1 MAIGNCCLLWGI
13 YHTNYQTIKL
23 SSVTE
28 QRLIE
33 VIEYNLVSLDNAIDF
48 SIENKIKFFR
58 LSSDIIPFGSN
69 SVNKIKWHQLY
80 KKQLAAIGEKIIK
93 AKMRVSFH
101 PGQYSVLNSPDPKVV
116 KNTVKDLEFHALFLD
131 SLGLDYTHKMVLH
144 VGGVY
149 GDKEAAIKRFAKNYE
164 LLSKSAQNRLII
176 ENDDKSYHTED
187 ALKLSAI
194 IGTPVVYDNFHN
206 SILTSDKSIS
216 DYEWIKRCAKTWK
229 RKDGRPKT
237 HFSTQQVGAIKG
249 THSHR
254 VLINEFMP
262 YYKKVKEL
270 DVDYMLEVKDK
281 NISSIKLIN
290 IIENNGDKILVAK
303 DFKRFYYW
311 LLAIDQE
318 KTKKLVTKLN
328 GSKFNAIDFYL
339 QIEKLIVQERS
350 NEINAL
356 KQMIDDEYKDISKQD
371 LETIM
376 SDYDKV
382 KEKYLA
388 VTTFKEKLYQVAIKY
403 QINDVLN
410 SYVFND

>member
-1 MAIGNCCLLWGI
+1 MAIGNCCLLRGI
-13 YHTNYQTIKL
+13 YHTNYQTIKV
-23 SSVTE
+23 SSVTD
-28 QRLIE
+28 QKLKE
-33 VIEYNLVSLDNAIDF
+33 VIEYNLISLDNAINF
-48 SIENKIKFFR
+48 SIDNKIKFFR

-69 SVNKIKWHQLY
+69 TVNKIKWHQLY

-116 KNTVKDLEFHALFLD
+116 RNTVKDLEFHALFLD

-144 VGGVY
+144 IGGVY
-149 GDKEAAIKRFAKNYE
+149 GDKEAAIKRFAKNFE

-187 ALKLSAI
+187 ALKLSAM

-229 RKDGRPKT
+229 SKDGRPKT

-262 YYKKVKEL
+262 YYEKVKDL

-290 IIENNGDKILVAK
+290 IIENNGDKSLVAK

-318 KTKKLVTKLN
+318 KTKKLATQLN

-339 QIEKLIVQERS
+339 QIEKLIVQDRS

-356 KQMIDDEYKDISKQD
+356 KQMIDIEYKDVSKIELQ
-371 LETIM
+371 TIM
-376 SDYDKV
+376 SEYDKV
-382 KEKYLA
+382 KEKYLSLA
-388 VTTFKEKLYQVAIKY
+388 TFKDKIYQVAIKY
-403 QINDVLN
+403 NINDVLN
-410 SYVFND
+410 SYIFND

>member
-13 YHTNYQTIKL
+13 YHTNYQSIKL

-28 QRLIE
+28 QRLKE
-33 VIEYNLVSLDNAIDF
+33 VIEYNLVSLDNAINF

-69 SVNKIKWHQLY
+69 PVNKIKWHILY
-80 KKQLAAIGEKIIK
+80 KKQLSAIGEKIIK

-144 VGGVY
+144 IGGVY
-149 GDKEAAIKRFAKNYE
+149 GDKESAIKRFAKNFE
-164 LLSKSAQNRLII
+164 LISKSAQNRLII

-187 ALKLSAI
+187 ALKLSAM

-249 THSHR
+249 THSHS

-262 YYKKVKEL
+262 YYEKVKEL

-290 IIENNGDKILVAK
+290 IIENNGDKTLVSK

-318 KTKKLVTKLN
+318 KTKKLATQLN
-328 GSKFNAIDFYL
+328 SSEFNAVDFYL

-350 NEINAL
+350 NEIKAL
-356 KQMIDDEYKDISKQD
+356 KQMIDVEYKGISKDD
-371 LETIM
+371 LQAIM
-376 SDYDKV
+376 NDYDKV
-382 KEKYLA
+382 KEKYLSVA
-388 VTTFKEKLYQVAIKY
+388 TFKEKIYQVAIKY
-403 QINDVLN
+403 QLNDVLN
-410 SYVFND
+410 SYIFND

>member
-23 SSVTE
+23 SSVTD
-28 QRLIE
+28 QKLKE
-33 VIEYNLVSLDNAIDF
+33 VIEYNLISLDNAINF
-48 SIENKIKFFR
+48 SIDNKIKFFR

-69 SVNKIKWHQLY
+69 TVNKIKWHQLY

-116 KNTVKDLEFHALFLD
+116 RNTVKDLEFHALFLD

-144 VGGVY
+144 IGGVY
-149 GDKEAAIKRFAKNYE
+149 GDKEAAIKRFAKNFE

-187 ALKLSAI
+187 ALKLSAM

-229 RKDGRPKT
+229 SKDGRPKT

-262 YYKKVKEL
+262 YYEKVKDL

-290 IIENNGDKILVAK
+290 IIENNGDKSLVAK

-318 KTKKLVTKLN
+318 KTKKLATQLN

-339 QIEKLIVQERS
+339 QIEKLIVQDRS

-356 KQMIDDEYKDISKQD
+356 KQMIDIEYKDVSKIELQ
-371 LETIM
+371 TIM
-376 SDYDKV
+376 SEYDKV
-382 KEKYLA
+382 KEKYLSLS
-388 VTTFKEKLYQVAIKY
+388 TFKDKIYQVAIKY
-403 QINDVLN
+403 NINDVLN
-410 SYVFND
+410 SYIFND

>member
-23 SSVTE
+23 SSVTD
-28 QRLIE
+28 QKLKE
-33 VIEYNLVSLDNAIDF
+33 VIEYNLISLDNAINF
-48 SIENKIKFFR
+48 SIDNKIKFFR

-69 SVNKIKWHQLY
+69 AVNKIKWHQLY

-116 KNTVKDLEFHALFLD
+116 RNTVKDLEFHALFLD

-144 VGGVY
+144 IGGVY
-149 GDKEAAIKRFAKNYE
+149 GDKEAAIKRFAKNFE

-187 ALKLSAI
+187 ALKLSAM

-229 RKDGRPKT
+229 SKDGRPKT

-262 YYKKVKEL
+262 YYEKVKDL

-290 IIENNGDKILVAK
+290 IIENNGDKSLVAK

-318 KTKKLVTKLN
+318 KTKKLATQLN

-339 QIEKLIVQERS
+339 QIEKLIVQDRS

-356 KQMIDDEYKDISKQD
+356 KKMIDIEYKDVSKIELQ
-371 LETIM
+371 TIM
-376 SDYDKV
+376 SEYDKV
-382 KEKYLA
+382 KEKYLSLA
-388 VTTFKEKLYQVAIKY
+388 TFKDKIYQVAIKY
-403 QINDVLN
+403 NINDVLN
-410 SYVFND
+410 SYIFKD

>member
-28 QRLIE
+28 SRLKEI
-33 VIEYNLVSLDNAIDF
+33 IEYNLESLDNAINF

-69 SVNKIKWHQLY
+69 PVNKIKWHQLY
-80 KKQLAAIGEKIIK
+80 KKQLTAIGEKIIK

-101 PGQYSVLNSPDPKVV
+101 PGQYCVLNSPDIKVV

-131 SLGLDYTHKMVLH
+131 SLGLDYTHKMVIH
-144 VGGVY
+144 IGGVY
-149 GDKEAAIKRFAKNYE
+149 GDKQSAIKRFATNFK

-187 ALKLSAI
+187 ALKLSAM
-194 IGTPVVYDNFHN
+194 IGAPVVYDNFHN

-229 RKDGRPKT
+229 SKDGRPKT
-237 HFSTQQVGAIKG
+237 HFSTQQADAIKG

-254 VLINEFMP
+254 VLINEFIP
-262 YYKKVKEL
+262 YYEKVKEL

-290 IIENNGDKILVAK
+290 IIENNGDKTLVEK

-311 LLAIDQE
+311 LLSIDQE
-318 KTKKLVTKLN
+318 KTVKLEAQLKS
-328 GSKFNAIDFYL
+328 SKFNATQFYL
-339 QIEKLIVQERS
+339 QIEKLIVLERS
-350 NEINAL
+350 NEIKAL
-356 KQMIDDEYKDISKQD
+356 KQMIDVEYKDISKED
-371 LETIM
+371 LKVILA
-376 SDYDKV
+376 DYDKV
-382 KEKYLA
+382 KEKYLSVA
-388 VTTFKEKLYQVAIKY
+388 TFKEKIYQVAIKY

-410 SYVFND
+410 SYIFND

>member
-1 MAIGNCCLLWGI
+1 
-13 YHTNYQTIKL
+13 
-23 SSVTE
+23 
-28 QRLIE
+28 
-33 VIEYNLVSLDNAIDF
+33 
-48 SIENKIKFFR
+48 
-58 LSSDIIPFGSN
+58 
-69 SVNKIKWHQLY
+69 
-80 KKQLAAIGEKIIK
+80 
-93 AKMRVSFH
+93 
-101 PGQYSVLNSPDPKVV
+101 
-116 KNTVKDLEFHALFLD
+116 
-131 SLGLDYTHKMVLH
+131 MVLH
-144 VGGVY
+144 IGGVY
-149 GDKEAAIKRFAKNYE
+149 GDKEAAIKRFAKNFE

-187 ALKLSAI
+187 ALKLSAM

-229 RKDGRPKT
+229 SKDGRPKT

-262 YYKKVKEL
+262 YYEKVKDL

-281 NISSIKLIN
+281 NFSSIKLIN
-290 IIENNGDKILVAK
+290 IIENNGDKSLVAK

-318 KTKKLVTKLN
+318 KTKKLATQLN

-339 QIEKLIVQERS
+339 QIEKLIVQDRS

-356 KQMIDDEYKDISKQD
+356 KQMIDIEYKDVSKIELQ
-371 LETIM
+371 TIM
-376 SDYDKV
+376 SEYDKV
-382 KEKYLA
+382 KEKYLSLA
-388 VTTFKEKLYQVAIKY
+388 TFKDKIYQVAIKY
-403 QINDVLN
+403 NINDVLN
-410 SYVFND
+410 SYIFND

>member
-23 SSVTE
+23 SSVTD
-28 QRLIE
+28 QKLKE
-33 VIEYNLVSLDNAIDF
+33 VIEYNLISLDNAINF
-48 SIENKIKFFR
+48 SIDNKIKFFR

-69 SVNKIKWHQLY
+69 TVNKIKWHQLY

-116 KNTVKDLEFHALFLD
+116 RNTVKDLEFHALFLD

-144 VGGVY
+144 IGGVY
-149 GDKEAAIKRFAKNYE
+149 GDKEAAIKRFAKNFE

-187 ALKLSAI
+187 ALKLSAM

-229 RKDGRPKT
+229 SKDGRPKT

-262 YYKKVKEL
+262 YYEKVKDL

-281 NISSIKLIN
+281 NFSSIKLIN
-290 IIENNGDKILVAK
+290 IIENNGDKSLVAK

-318 KTKKLVTKLN
+318 KTKKLATQLN

-339 QIEKLIVQERS
+339 QIEKLIVQDRS

-356 KQMIDDEYKDISKQD
+356 KQMIDIEYKDVSKIELQ
-371 LETIM
+371 TIM
-376 SDYDKV
+376 SEYDKV
-382 KEKYLA
+382 KEKYLSLA
-388 VTTFKEKLYQVAIKY
+388 TFKDKIYQVAIKY
-403 QINDVLN
+403 NINDVLN
-410 SYVFND
+410 SYIFND

>member
-23 SSVTE
+23 SSVTD
-28 QRLIE
+28 QKLKE
-33 VIEYNLVSLDNAIDF
+33 VIEYNLISLDNAINF
-48 SIENKIKFFR
+48 SIDNKIKFFR

-69 SVNKIKWHQLY
+69 TVNKIKWHQLY

-116 KNTVKDLEFHALFLD
+116 RNTVKDLEFHALFLD

-144 VGGVY
+144 IGGVY
-149 GDKEAAIKRFAKNYE
+149 GDKEAAIKRFAKNFE

-187 ALKLSAI
+187 ALKLSAM

-229 RKDGRPKT
+229 SKDGRPKT

-262 YYKKVKEL
+262 YYEKVKDL

-290 IIENNGDKILVAK
+290 IIENNGDKSLVAK

-318 KTKKLVTKLN
+318 KTKKLATQLN

-339 QIEKLIVQERS
+339 QIEKLIVQDRS

-356 KQMIDDEYKDISKQD
+356 KQMIDIEYKDVSKIELQ
-371 LETIM
+371 TIM
-376 SDYDKV
+376 SEYDKV
-382 KEKYLA
+382 KEKYLSLA
-388 VTTFKEKLYQVAIKY
+388 TFKDKIYQVAIKY
-403 QINDVLN
+403 NINDVLN
-410 SYVFND
+410 SYIFND

>member
-28 QRLIE
+28 QRLKE
-33 VIEYNLVSLDNAIDF
+33 VIEYNLISLDNAINF

-101 PGQYSVLNSPDPKVV
+101 PGQYSVLNSPDAKVV

-131 SLGLDYTHKMVLH
+131 SLGLDYTHKMVVH
-144 VGGVY
+144 IGGVY
-149 GDKEAAIKRFAKNYE
+149 GDKQAAIKRFATNFK
-164 LLSKSAQNRLII
+164 LLSTSAQNRLII
-176 ENDDKSYHTED
+176 ENDDKSYNTED
-187 ALKLSAI
+187 ALKLSTM
-194 IGTPVVYDNFHN
+194 IGAPVVYDNFHN

-229 RKDGRPKT
+229 SKDGRPKT

-254 VLINEFMP
+254 VLINEFIP
-262 YYKKVKEL
+262 YYEKVKEL

-290 IIENNGDKILVAK
+290 IIENNGDKTLVAK

-318 KTKKLVTKLN
+318 KTVKLEAQLKS
-328 GSKFNAIDFYL
+328 SKFNATQFYL
-339 QIEKLIVQERS
+339 QIEKLIVLERS
-350 NEINAL
+350 NEIKAL
-356 KQMIDDEYKDISKQD
+356 KQMIDVEYKDISKED
-371 LETIM
+371 LKIILG
-376 SDYDKV
+376 DYDKV
-382 KEKYLA
+382 KEKYLSVA
-388 VTTFKEKLYQVAIKY
+388 TFKEKIYQVAIKY
-403 QINDVLN
+403 KLSDVLN
-410 SYVFND
+410 SYIFND